1 MTIDKIANE
10 CKNENKKRKNVKPK
24 TEVKI
29 RETKKKGS
37 GAFEKE
43 KNDKK
48 EMEVHQIVFV
58 CGSVY
63 GTGTCIQ
70 LLSAVRMD
78 LCIL

>member
-1 MTIDKIANE
+1 MRARMKTRE
-10 CKNENKKRKNVKPK
+10 RKNVKPE
-24 TEVKI
+24 TGVKV

>member
-1 MTIDKIANE
+1 MRARMKTRE
-10 CKNENKKRKNVKPK
+10 RKNVKPE
-24 TEVKI
+24 TGVKV

-63 GTGTCIQ
+63 GIGTGIQ